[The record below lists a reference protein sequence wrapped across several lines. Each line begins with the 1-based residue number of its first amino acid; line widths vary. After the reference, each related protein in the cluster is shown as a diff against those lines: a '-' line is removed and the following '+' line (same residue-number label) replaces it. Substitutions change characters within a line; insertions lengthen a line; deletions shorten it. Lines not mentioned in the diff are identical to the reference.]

1 MPHPNGAFFAPI
13 EWDSTELAARNHN
26 MTTLGIIALI
36 VLVIAGLMVLRVK
49 SDPREKKSVREFLSE
64 DKAKS
69 ETPAP
74 PKGAS

>member
-1 MPHPNGAFFAPI
+1 
-13 EWDSTELAARNHN
+13 